1 MIMKK
6 IALATAS
13 AMLLTTVAFV
23 SNPRPVYAAA
33 AVDCDAVMNEL
44 NSGKHERD
52 VAKDLSTTLYQVR
65 KCKRKAKAAAK
76 AETKSSMQAQSGKE
90 PPMNPASAKSAA
102 SPAMAAP
109 AAAASPK

>member
-1 MIMKK
+1 MVTKK
-6 IALATAS
+6 IALVAAS

-23 SNPRPVYAAA
+23 SNARPAYAAA
-33 AVDCDAVMNEL
+33 KVDCDAVMNEL
-44 NSGKHERD
+44 NSGKHERE
-52 VAKDLSTTLYQVR
+52 VAKDLNTTLYQVR

-90 PPMNPASAKSAA
+90 MPPAPSSAMGAP
-102 SPAMAAP
+102 SPAMAPP